1 MGKATLALAVAA
13 FGIAVSAQAEITYVP
28 DDKVQELQKQFKE
41 AKAPDAVRLD
51 FEKNHRWTCKLYGV
65 RSQMQVEKG
74 IGLYHFDVEANPQ
87 SKTSKVV
94 INRGAQIM
102 QRYEALQEGLV
113 AQKGPLK
120 DIVRLTPNGKLI
132 AELSITNREP
142 ASQSKKETKSV
153 LDRQRNVVAYA
164 LCD

>member
-65 RSQMQVEKG
+65 RSQMQVEKASDF
-74 IGLYHFDVEANPQ
+74 ITLMWKPIH
-87 SKTSKVV
+87 S
-94 INRGAQIM
+94 R
-102 QRYEALQEGLV
+102 RR
-113 AQKGPLK
+113 QKW
-120 DIVRLTPNGKLI
+120 
-132 AELSITNREP
+132 LSIVVRKSCNAMKPYRKV
-142 ASQSKKETKSV
+142 SSLKKA
-153 LDRQRNVVAYA
+153 R
-164 LCD
+164 